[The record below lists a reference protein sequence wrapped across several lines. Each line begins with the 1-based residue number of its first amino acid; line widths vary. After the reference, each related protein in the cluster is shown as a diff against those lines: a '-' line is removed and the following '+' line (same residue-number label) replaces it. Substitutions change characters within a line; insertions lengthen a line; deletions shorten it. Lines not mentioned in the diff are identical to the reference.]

1 MSGQITLG
9 PNDSLKTLPI
19 NFSNSIDFT
28 LNGGTVLP
36 TNITLSGEIQLTDDS
51 FVIRP
56 QNPLVRDSRGN
67 LIEQILGPTNF
78 NGPIVGPAGLTFTN
92 QSRDLLV
99 IGGDNTYDG
108 QTFLEAGQ
116 IVATSSTAF
125 GSTAGSTTLRRG
137 ELTVQAATDEQF
149 RIEGGVLRF
158 DAGDFAPTGPLSIT
172 GGEVFLPQRDL
183 YTLEAV
189 VGEGDA
195 TGGTLRFGFDD
206 SASWTGGSS
215 GVGNLTLVGR
225 VNVDSPLT
233 HDGDLTIDG
242 VRLNVANTYTGRTII
257 TDTFTIDRA
266 DVFGTSTSQI
276 EIDEATVT
284 VNVVP
289 DGGRGFNISRGS
301 LDVQTTQPI
310 EGPITL
316 GGDFSATIRG
326 DGTFNGPIDYV
337 TTRGGG
343 NAQLSSGT
351 FNGAIRGDTELRLGS
366 ANQTVTLNA
375 ANDINGSTIIRGGT
389 VIANHAEAINLPNT
403 SIQGGTLEL
412 NTPATQ
418 SALIEGGVLQLN
430 VDQQID
436 ETVTIDAGTIAAAG
450 NVSFQKLR
458 LLADISSRTSDSAD
472 ASRALA
478 VDGGSIEIAGEA
490 VAFGRNEIGGKIVG
504 DGVIRAAIQSDFSG
518 DLNLSGDFSEFTGS
532 IVADRGGISFG
543 RSTTGFTT
551 DFSINPDVEIHVFEG
566 GRIFFTDDDQIIEND
581 IFLHNTGGAADSTP
595 GIIGRSNETR
605 TLAGRVDV
613 GQTGSTIS
621 DSFNITGELTG
632 SNLTVRNG
640 FLNIQSAQDEL
651 AGTLRLNNGSV
662 LLSGAGRLDGLDEI
676 LLERNARV
684 SLSLNGDTDVVDN
697 ETRFRSR
704 GGSISLTSGSQPTS
718 ETIGTLQLERG
729 ETALFASSDHGNA
742 SATLT
747 FDRLE
752 RNVGT
757 LLEFRDAG
765 PEATFEILDTERFET
780 TGERMLG
787 GWATFN
793 GQFASIDADGK
804 IGQVSLTETSINE
817 AGANDH
823 IRTTVNQ
830 VLESDKEVASLQ
842 SFSRSFDLGGH
853 KLTVRSGGILSSP
866 AFDNGQLTAGDGDA
880 AAELFFHRGSS
891 VSADIVDN
899 GENGSVSVVVG
910 NDNQDLRF
918 SGANTYSGG
927 TYILGELD
935 ITGVQDRG
943 RLTIDSLSAIPEND
957 RVFVN
962 GGHYQ
967 LSIDEPGTVKLDE
980 LHVRNNA
987 FISGGSNNP
996 FDIDNLFLEDGNF
1009 QAGLTGDGTIF
1020 KDSGGDVTFSGSS
1033 ITSPSYT
1040 GQIVVRD
1047 GSLSFNRP
1055 DQLSNAQIRVEGGEF
1070 KIPDFARAFNN
1081 DIHLDGGALSGGQL
1095 MQGDVFVDS
1104 DSTLIANGFNT
1115 NLFGRLIGDD
1125 NLTIQGSLRNYTSS
1139 HVGIFGDASE
1149 FQGDI
1154 DIQSGAL
1161 RIGTPGSLG
1170 DGEITIQEGG
1180 RLVLGSSRETDPATS
1195 IDNTIHIRGGS
1206 LISVPPRRFFDGV
1219 APPSFATGDVHIHTD
1234 AYIGAIYAGN
1244 TDGEFVPALTFS
1256 GRLILEDNAEIYGVS
1271 EGRVVNGD
1279 QPLTAV
1285 SGELLVGAQTSW
1297 TWAPRRSG
1305 YQE

>member
-1 MSGQITLG
+1 MKRKFFSVIYFSAAAFFAASTVSGQIILG
-9 PNDSLKTLPI
+9 PNLSVPI
-19 NFSNSIDFT
+19 VVSNSIDFT
-28 LNGGTVLP
+28 LDGGTVLP

-56 QNPLVRDSRGN
+56 QNPLVRDNRGN

-78 NGPIVGPAGLTFTN
+78 NGPLVGPAGLTFTN

-125 GSTAGSTTLRRG
+125 GSTAGSTTLLSG

-183 YTLEAV
+183 YTMEAV

-215 GVGNLTLVGR
+215 GVGNLTLAGR
-225 VNVDSPLT
+225 VSVDSPLT

-242 VRLNVANTYTGRTII
+242 VRLNAANTYTGRTII

-337 TTRGGG
+337 TTPGGG

-375 ANDINGSTIIRGGT
+375 ANDINGSASIQGGT
-389 VIANHAEAINLPNT
+389 VIANHAQAINLPNT
-403 SIQGGTLEL
+403 NVRGGTLEL

-418 SALIEGGVLQLN
+418 SALITGGVLQLN
-430 VDQQID
+430 ADQQID
-436 ETVTIDAGTIAAAG
+436 ETWRVDLGTIAAAG
-450 NVSFQKLR
+450 DVSFQNLR
-458 LLADISSRTSDSAD
+458 LLGDISSRTGDFSDV
-472 ASRALA
+472 SRAVA
-478 VDGGSIEIAGEA
+478 VDEGSIEIAGEA
-490 VAFGRNEIGGKIVG
+490 VAYGRSEIGGKIVG
-504 DGVIRAAIQSDFSG
+504 DGVVRAAI
-518 DLNLSGDFSEFTGS
+518 LGDFRGGLSLTGDWNDFNGS
-532 IVADRGGISFG
+532 IVADRGTISFG
-543 RSTTGFTT
+543 FGL
-551 DFSINPDVEIHVFEG
+551 SINPDVEINVFEG
-566 GRIFFTDDDQIIEND
+566 GGIFFADDDHIIEND
-581 IFLHNTGGAADSTP
+581 IFLHNTGGAADSRP

-684 SLSLNGDTDVVDN
+684 SLSLNGNTDVVDN

-704 GGSISLTSGSQPTS
+704 GGAISLTSGSQPTS

-757 LLEFRDAG
+757 LLEIQDAG
-765 PEATFEILDTERFET
+765 RETEIKILDTERFET

-787 GWATFN
+787 GFATFN

-842 SFSRSFDLGGH
+842 SFGQSIDLGGH
-853 KLTVRSGGILSSP
+853 KLTVRSGGILFSP
-866 AFDNGQLTAGDGDA
+866 AINNGQLTAGDGDA

-899 GENGSVSVVVG
+899 GENGAVSVVVG
-910 NDNQDLRF
+910 NDNQDIRF
-918 SGANTYSGG
+918 SGTNTYSGG
-927 TYILGELD
+927 TYILGDNL
-935 ITGVQDRG
+935 IVTGPENRG
-943 RLTIDSLSAIPEND
+943 LLTIDSLSAIPEND

-987 FISGGSNNP
+987 FISGSSNNP

-1095 MQGDVFVDS
+1095 IQGDVFVDS
-1104 DSTLIANGFNT
+1104 ESTIIANGVFT
-1115 NLFGRLIGDD
+1115 TLRGKLIGDE
-1125 NLTIQGSLRNYTSS
+1125 NLTIQGSLTNYTSS
-1139 HVGIFGDASE
+1139 YVGIFGDASE

-1180 RLVLGSSRETDPATS
+1180 RLILGSDRETSPETT
-1195 IDNTIHIRGGS
+1195 IDNTIHVRGGS
-1206 LISVPPRRFFDGV
+1206 LISVPPRR
-1219 APPSFATGDVHIHTD
+1219 S
-1234 AYIGAIYAGN
+1234 
-1244 TDGEFVPALTFS
+1244 L
-1256 GRLILEDNAEIYGVS
+1256 
-1271 EGRVVNGD
+1271 
-1279 QPLTAV
+1279 
-1285 SGELLVGAQTSW
+1285 
-1297 TWAPRRSG
+1297 
-1305 YQE
+1305 